1 MLNDDDAEIRWTS
14 LDPIQADGSDPPSKI
29 IDTILIE
36 EIETLFPRIIITF

>member
-1 MLNDDDAEIRWTS
+1 MAEMRWTS
-14 LDPIQADGSDPPSKI
+14 LDPIQADGSDPSPKI